1 MKPRPLPTL
10 SGDLATTSVAS
21 LLWSARQRDL
31 TGTLSIQAECYAGVS
46 PGETLITFKEGAL
59 TQIRQAQ
66 PLDTL
71 GCVLREQGAITGEQ
85 FDESLARMAAREGLQ
100 GRVLVAMGACS
111 GEAVSRALRV
121 QLRRKAQRLFAL
133 EKGTMAFF
141 RGVDLLADFGAE
153 RRPEDVLPLLWPG
166 LRAHPAHG
174 AVQAA
179 MTRLGMRSLRL
190 LPNVGL
196 TGFGFDAAET
206 SGLDALRPGPA
217 TFAALTRAGCS
228 PATARS
234 LVALLLITG
243 LAELTDEKPRLASGV
258 QPVLQQRA
266 PEPARPISSSNLP
279 AVRDLGIRPDVIPQ
293 SPPRVAA
300 PKPPPVDLRARLAA
314 AEARLAAMQ
323 DETYF
328 QMLGV
333 APAAPTPE
341 VRAAHA
347 ERCAHWRPEAVPE
360 SAIALREVHQRVQAL
375 LDEAHAALTD
385 EESRRRHFSEI
396 VAGAGTPNARQGL
409 AAHAD
414 AQTKLHTAEVCLRC
428 GAFDEASKLAR
439 EALVAQPELAGAIVV
454 LVAALLAKTP
464 QGPCIEALGWVA
476 RGLKLRPDDDQM
488 QVLAGRAYARRGD
501 EARSLE
507 HFIRAYKINTANM
520 DAVRE
525 LRAIAARRRAGG
537 RRAEAVA
544 AGGGGL
550 LSRLFGR

>member
-1 MKPRPLPTL
+1 MKPRPQPTL
-10 SGDLATTSVAS
+10 SGDLGTTSIAS

-31 TGTLSIQAECYAGVS
+31 TGTLSIQGECYAGVS
-46 PGETLITFKEGAL
+46 PGETLVTFKEGAL
-59 TQIRQAQ
+59 TQIRQPQ

-71 GCVLREQGAITGEQ
+71 GCVLREQGTITGEQ
-85 FDESLARMAAREGLQ
+85 FDESLARMASREGLQ
-100 GRVLVAMGACS
+100 GKVLVAMGACND
-111 GEAVSRALRV
+111 EAVSRALRV

-133 EKGTMAFF
+133 EKGAMAFF

-166 LRAHPAHG
+166 LRAYPDHG
-174 AVQAA
+174 AVQGA
-179 MTRLGMRSLRL
+179 MTRLGMQSLRL

-206 SGLDALRPGPA
+206 KALEALRPGPA
-217 TFAALTRAGCS
+217 TFAALTHAGCTA
-228 PATARS
+228 ATARS

-266 PEPARPISSSNLP
+266 PEPARQISSSNLP
-279 AVRDLGIRPDVIPQ
+279 AVRDLGIRPDIIPQ

-300 PKPPPVDLRARLAA
+300 PKPPPVDVRARLVA

-333 APAAPTPE
+333 APAAAAPE
-341 VRAAHA
+341 VRTAYA
-347 ERCAHWRPEAVPE
+347 ERSAQWRPEAVPP
-360 SAIALREVHQRVQAL
+360 SALALREVHQRVQAL

-385 EESRRRHFSEI
+385 EESRRQHFSEI
-396 VAGAGTPNARQGL
+396 VAGAGTPNGRMGL
-409 AAHAD
+409 AAQAD

-439 EALVAQPELAGAIVV
+439 EALAAQPELAGAIVV
-454 LVAALLAKTP
+454 LVAALLAKDP
-464 QGPCIEALGWVA
+464 RGQCIEAIGWVT
-476 RGLKLRPDDDQM
+476 RGLKLTPDDDQM

-507 HFIRAYKINTANM
+507 HFIRAYKLNSTNM

-525 LRAIAARRRAGG
+525 LRAIAARRRTG
-537 RRAEAVA
+537 RSQEVA
-544 AGGGGL
+544 AVGGGL
-550 LSRLFGR
+550 LSRIFGR